1 MKMQVMTKYF
11 FMFFIFLVIALCAPE
26 TSYSQD
32 SGVAEP
38 RTVRLIYFLP
48 TDSQF
53 EPDMPEKIRE
63 EVRKAQAFY
72 ADQME
77 AHGYGKRTFRV
88 ETNEQGEMIVHRLNG
103 KHAFDHYRHLGTL
116 LTESGSF
123 DSKKIDCIIS
133 GTDRLPFR
141 SDPFTLGVGGRVGK
155 NSGFAVVLKGFNW
168 QVLAHELGHAFGLGH
183 DFRNR
188 NNLMAHANQSP
199 VLSACS
205 AMWLSMHSSFNP
217 EIPLEEGEPPAV
229 ELLSSPRYPE
239 GAESFPVQL
248 RVSDPKGVSQVH
260 LSLQNNLIAC
270 RELGGEIDAVVEF
283 DYKGV
288 YLDSSVRF
296 TRVVDHHVHRL
307 EVIVINTAGDL
318 NYSHFSHAQSSPYYM
333 DTLRGHNSRLVSVSF
348 SPDSTILASVAK
360 DGPVHLWD
368 VQSRTIFRTFSGET
382 LGGQVSSMLFSPTD
396 PLLASVTSDKKIK
409 LLDIKTGG
417 IIHTLS
423 GHRIGAASLA
433 FSPDGRTL
441 ASGGFDPTIKLW
453 DVETGENFATLLG
466 DRRGNPALAFSPDG
480 KSLASA
486 TYFGNIMLWD
496 IESREMRKQISAHNG
511 FIFTVSY
518 SPDGKLLA
526 SGGSDWKAKL
536 WDAETGKHIRT
547 FEGHIGLV
555 SSVSFL
561 VSGKHKLLVSGAH
574 DATVKLWEVD
584 SGANI
589 ETFPSAALQVTSV
602 SLSSD
607 QTILAA
613 GTTGNFIELWSITN
627 FKQVYLERNTEVN
640 IPDPS
645 LRKAV
650 AAALGRSP
658 DDPVVKGDIQG
669 LSQLKAQSASISD
682 LTGLELAINLTHLQI
697 DNNAI
702 TDITALTGLTKL
714 ANLQLDNNTISDI
727 SALTGL
733 TNLTQ
738 LSLHNN
744 AISDISALAGL
755 TKLRNLDLTG
765 NLISD
770 LSPLIENAGS
780 GEKYTLRV
788 RDNPLSYDSV
798 HTHIPLLQERGI
810 TVDYNRST
818 HPAVLKVSGDNQE
831 GDAGMP
837 LDHPFVVEVQDEKGV
852 LSAGVSVTFAVTE
865 GGGTLS
871 ATTVTTDADGRAETT
886 LTLGTTPGKNTVQA
900 TATEITQSVLI
911 FNAIATEG
919 EPVSLKTDVNGD
931 GVVNIIDLTL
941 VATNFGA
948 TGSNAAD
955 VNGDGVVNIIDLT
968 LVAAAFGNTAAAPIV
983 WDHNSEIAPTRAD
996 VEAWLKEAR
1005 QLNLSDPNFQR
1016 GIVVLESLLKAL
1028 TPKMTALLPNYPN
1041 PFNPETWIPYQLAI
1055 PSDVSISIYASDGKL
1070 IRKLDLGHQPIGT
1083 YHHRSNA
1090 AHWDGKNAQGELVA
1104 SGVYFYTFTAGE
1116 FSATRKMLIRK

>member
-1 MKMQVMTKYF
+1 MKTQVMTKYF
-11 FMFFIFLVIALCAPE
+11 FMFLIFLVIALCAPE

-38 RTVRLIYFLP
+38 RTVRVIYFLP
-48 TDSQF
+48 TDWPF
-53 EPDMPEKIRE
+53 EADMPEKIRE
-63 EVRKAQAFY
+63 DVRKAQAFF
-72 ADQME
+72 AEQME

-88 ETNEQGEMIVHRLNG
+88 ETDEQGEMIVHRLNG

-183 DFRNR
+183 DYRNR

-199 VLSACS
+199 VLSPCS

-217 EIPLEEGEPPAV
+217 EIPLEEGEPPTV

-239 GAESFPVQL
+239 GAESFPVRL

-270 RELGGEIDAVVEF
+270 RELEGEIDAVVEF

-360 DGPVHLWD
+360 NGPIHLWD
-368 VQSRTIFRTFSGET
+368 MQSHTIFRTFSGET

-409 LLDIKTGG
+409 LLDIKTGE
-417 IIHTLS
+417 IIHTFS

-486 TYFGNIMLWD
+486 TYFGNILLWD
-496 IESREMRKQISAHNG
+496 IESREMLKQISAHNG
-511 FIFTVSY
+511 FINSVSY

-526 SGGSDWKAKL
+526 SGSSDWKAKL
-536 WDAETGKHIRT
+536 WDAETGKHMRT

-561 VSGKHKLLVSGAH
+561 VSGKHKLLISGAH

-584 SGANI
+584 SGVNI

-613 GTTGNFIELWSITN
+613 GTTGNFIELWDITEL
-627 FKQVYLERNTEVN
+627 QQTYLDLNTE
-640 IPDPS
+640 
-645 LRKAV
+645 
-650 AAALGRSP
+650 
-658 DDPVVKGDIQG
+658 
-669 LSQLKAQSASISD
+669 
-682 LTGLELAINLTHLQI
+682 
-697 DNNAI
+697 NAE
-702 TDITALTGLTKL
+702 ITAP
-714 ANLQLDNNTISDI
+714 
-727 SALTGL
+727 
-733 TNLTQ
+733 TQ
-738 LSLHNN
+738 L
-744 AISDISALAGL
+744 
-755 TKLRNLDLTG
+755 
-765 NLISD
+765 
-770 LSPLIENAGS
+770 PE
-780 GEKYTLRV
+780 
-788 RDNPLSYDSV
+788 
-798 HTHIPLLQERGI
+798 
-810 TVDYNRST
+810 
-818 HPAVLKVSGDNQE
+818 
-831 GDAGMP
+831 
-837 LDHPFVVEVQDEKGV
+837 
-852 LSAGVSVTFAVTE
+852 
-865 GGGTLS
+865 
-871 ATTVTTDADGRAETT
+871 
-886 LTLGTTPGKNTVQA
+886 
-900 TATEITQSVLI
+900 
-911 FNAIATEG
+911 
-919 EPVSLKTDVNGD
+919 DVNDD

-948 TGSNAAD
+948 TGTNAAD

-983 WDHNSEIAPTRAD
+983 WDRNSEIAPTRAD
-996 VEAWLKEAR
+996 VEAWLNETR

-1016 GIVVLESLLKAL
+1016 GILVLESLLKVL

-1070 IRKLDLGHQPIGT
+1070 IRKLDLGHQPIGK

-1090 AHWDGKNAQGELVA
+1090 AHWDGKNAQGEPVA